1 MRWILAAVAALAL
14 MGCKN
19 EGKSGES
26 AAAEAAA
33 HGYRMEVR
41 AANEEQIYL
50 VTAPDGRITAAH
62 AGHGASALIDTSAA
76 QRLAA
81 VPTGTADAPEVVSM
95 RFPGFELHIN
105 ANKDE
110 NGDVNGDDNG
120 QVRLSMGTGEGQR
133 IEVNANEGG
142 PGDEDDN
149 AHVLITGADAD
160 AARDFINDADDLSPE
175 VKSQMLTAVGLS

>member
-1 MRWILAAVAALAL
+1 MRWMIAAVAALAL
-14 MGCKN
+14 MGCKD
-19 EGKSGES
+19 EGKSDS
-26 AAAEAAA
+26 AAAAEAP

-41 AANEEQIYL
+41 AANNEQIFL
-50 VTAPDGRITAAH
+50 VTAPDGRTTAAH
-62 AGHGASALIDTSAA
+62 AGNGVSGIMSNESA

-81 VPTGTADAPEVVSM
+81 VPTGASDAPEVMSL
-95 RFPGFELHIN
+95 RLPGFDLRIN

-110 NGDVNGDDNG
+110 SGDVDSDNNG
-120 QVRLSMGTGEGQR
+120 QVRLSMGSGNGQR

-160 AARDFINDADDLSPE
+160 AARDFINDADELSSE
-175 VKSQMLTAVGLS
+175 VKSQMLAAVGLS